1 MRTVQD
7 KIEEVRGRMG
17 PWGAGNLL
25 FAPIL
30 NLTEYALIGITENNK
45 KFFHDFLLFTHPEPG
60 VDIFRH
66 FSEKC

>member
-45 KFFHDFLLFTHPEPG
+45 KFFHDFLLFTHP
-60 VDIFRH
+60 
-66 FSEKC
+66 